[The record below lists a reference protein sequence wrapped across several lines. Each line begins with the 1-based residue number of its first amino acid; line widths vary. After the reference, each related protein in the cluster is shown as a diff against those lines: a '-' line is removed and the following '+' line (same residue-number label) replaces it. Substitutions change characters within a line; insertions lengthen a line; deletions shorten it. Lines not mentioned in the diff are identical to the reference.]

1 MLICADLPLEPRPTD
16 LAMEAEDPSA
26 SDAASNELVVFL
38 VRRDTK
44 CTDCGCDLPG
54 GSMIVLNK
62 ERNPLCLACA
72 DLDHLEFLP
81 RGNTALT
88 RRAARHSRLR
98 AVVVQWSRTRKRYER
113 QGILAET
120 EAIEQAEAECLE
132 DADRRERQ
140 RERRAVRE
148 ASLDR
153 QYVDSFATRIRQTF
167 PGCAP
172 SVARR
177 IAEHACRKYS
187 GRVGRSAQARQ
198 FDPEAIRLAV
208 AAAVRHEFTNYDE
221 LMLRGYERMDAR
233 ALVRERVDD
242 VLGAWRAG
250 QSFRKDQGP
259 PREEGRGD

>member
-1 MLICADLPLEPRPTD
+1 
-16 LAMEAEDPSA
+16 
-26 SDAASNELVVFL
+26 
-38 VRRDTK
+38 
-44 CTDCGCDLPG
+44 
-54 GSMIVLNK
+54 
-62 ERNPLCLACA
+62 
-72 DLDHLEFLP
+72 LEFLP

-140 RERRAVRE
+140 RERRAMRE

-233 ALVRERVDD
+233 ALVREKVDD
-242 VLGAWRAG
+242 VLDAWRAG